1 MTHFAGLEWSKQH
14 VDDSNLPRVGDLPG
28 SSSWCRD
35 FEADSSDRLSLSIL
49 TDISQMSLLSVVTA
63 SLRFLFL
70 LRQVGLLDRTSFQ
83 IWSRWLI
90 GWSESAPEPTDLS
103 VTKQPNTFAESR
115 SRVTAFSRSI
125 SCRESGFA
133 PANVVDWESWR
144 VLSAIFC
151 SMTFNCLLLDFRS
164 EMRWPSVEWISYT
177 TKCRQTNC
185 AACSGKTQYV
195 PLQVVTYMNIFLNL
209 KLKHDLRHVVSS
221 NVHY

>member
-1 MTHFAGLEWSKQH
+1 
-14 VDDSNLPRVGDLPG
+14 
-28 SSSWCRD
+28 
-35 FEADSSDRLSLSIL
+35 
-49 TDISQMSLLSVVTA
+49 MSLLSVVTA

-209 KLKHDLRHVVSS
+209 KLKLTPCSFLQCPLLVVRQKVDYIFRLLRKYCKSWYGIVGF
-221 NVHY
+221 NVPLVNLGIWRKNTCNFWQYQ